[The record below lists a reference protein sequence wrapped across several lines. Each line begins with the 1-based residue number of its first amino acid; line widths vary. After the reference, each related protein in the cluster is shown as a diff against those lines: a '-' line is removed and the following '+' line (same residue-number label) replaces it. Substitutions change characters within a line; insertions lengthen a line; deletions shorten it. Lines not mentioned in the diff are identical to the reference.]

1 METIKRIDHYD
12 SIEDYMAQ
20 CLANPDKNGA
30 SHKSSDGWA
39 GGSLEN
45 ALKLQREGWQG
56 RPDVSKLAKDLD
68 IQGSADLT
76 EMTTEHSIQG
86 AYVDVPAFLEGVP
99 ECMVEFTEQ
108 PAPKV
113 VRLGFSIST
122 GANLSEKAFA
132 NRGAVLLAIYN
143 KVASAGYSTE
153 IVAYAPIKKE
163 IRNGR
168 NGRKVTNRQCASFVL
183 KRSDRHM
190 DEDEL
195 AFWCC
200 HPSALRR
207 IHFMHQE
214 SLPKADRDALGIHV
228 GEGYGKPTD
237 LSDFKEAEEQLALD
251 CRNDLRSDSFED
263 AVEYYNEIIKELNAK
278 LAS

>member
-1 METIKRIDHYD
+1 MIKRIDHYE
-12 SIEDYMAQ
+12 SVGDYMAQ
-20 CLANPDKNGA
+20 CLANPDKENGA
-30 SHKSSDGWA
+30 SHDRDLDKWA

-45 ALKLQREGWQG
+45 ALKLQREGWGG
-56 RPDVSKLAKDLD
+56 RPDVSKLARDLD
-68 IQGSADLT
+68 VQGSADLT
-76 EMTTEHSIQG
+76 EMTTEHSVQG
-86 AYVDVPAFLEGVP
+86 AYVDVPAYLEGVP

-113 VRLGFSIST
+113 VRIGFSLST

-153 IVAYAPIKKE
+153 IVVYSP
-163 IRNGR
+163 
-168 NGRKVTNRQCASFVL
+168 VNRGKHKHLTSFVL
-183 KRSDRHM
+183 KRSDQHM

-200 HPSALRR
+200 HPSALRK

-214 SLPKADRDALGIHV
+214 SLPKDVRQAFGYSTSGSYGI
-228 GEGYGKPTD
+228 PID
-237 LSDFKEAEEQLALD
+237 LAKFPEAEEHLALD

-263 AVEYYNEIIKELNAK
+263 AVKYYNKAIEALNKK
-278 LAS
+278 LDS

>member
-1 METIKRIDHYD
+1 MEAIKRIDHYE
-12 SIEDYMAQ
+12 SVEDYMAQ
-20 CLANPDKNGA
+20 CLANPDKDA
-30 SHKSSDGWA
+30 ESHNTKHNAWA
-39 GGSLEN
+39 GGSLKD

-68 IQGSADLT
+68 IEGSADLA
-76 EMTTEHSIQG
+76 EMTTEHSTQG
-86 AYVDVPAFLEGVP
+86 SYVDVPAFLEGVP

-113 VRLGFSIST
+113 VRLGFSLST
-122 GANLSEKAFA
+122 GAHLSKKAFA
-132 NRGAVLLAIYN
+132 NRGAVMLAIYN

-153 IVAYAPIKKE
+153 IVVYAPVSKGKH
-163 IRNGR
+163 RHSM
-168 NGRKVTNRQCASFVL
+168 SFVL
-183 KRSDRHM
+183 KRSDQYM

-207 IHFMHQE
+207 IDFMHRE
-214 SLPKADRDALGIHV
+214 SLPEDERQAFGYVKLGSYGMPIDLDQFPEADER
-228 GEGYGKPTD
+228 
-237 LSDFKEAEEQLALD
+237 LALD

-263 AVEYYNEIIKELNAK
+263 AVEYYNKTINELNEK

>member
-20 CLANPDKNGA
+20 CLANPDKDGE
-30 SHKSSDGWA
+30 SHNAKHNKWA

-76 EMTTEHSIQG
+76 EMTTEHSVQG

-132 NRGAVLLAIYN
+132 NRGAVMLAIYN

-153 IVAYAPIKKE
+153 IVVYAP
-163 IRNGR
+163 
-168 NGRKVTNRQCASFVL
+168 VNRGKHKHSTSFVL
-183 KRSDRHM
+183 KRSDQHM

-200 HPSALRR
+200 HPSALRK
-207 IHFMHQE
+207 IDFMHRE
-214 SLPKADRDALGIHV
+214 SLPKNVRQAFDYIKG
-228 GEGYGKPTD
+228 GCYGMPID
-237 LSDFKEAEEQLALD
+237 LERFPEAEEQLALD

-263 AVEYYNEIIKELNAK
+263 AVEYYNKIIKDLNEK

>member
-1 METIKRIDHYD
+1 
-12 SIEDYMAQ
+12 MAQ
-20 CLANPDKNGA
+20 CLANPDKDGA
-30 SHKSSDGWA
+30 SHDKDLDKWA
-39 GGSLEN
+39 GGSLKD
-45 ALKLQREGWQG
+45 ALRLQREGWGG

-68 IQGSADLT
+68 VQGSADLT
-76 EMTTEHSIQG
+76 EMTTEHSVQG
-86 AYVDVPAFLEGVP
+86 AYVDVPAYLEGVP

-113 VRLGFSIST
+113 VRIGFSLST

-153 IVAYAPIKKE
+153 IVVYAP
-163 IRNGR
+163 
-168 NGRKVTNRQCASFVL
+168 VNRGKHKHSTSFVL
-183 KRSDRHM
+183 KRSDQSM

-200 HPSALRR
+200 HPSALRK

-214 SLPKADRDALGIHV
+214 SMPKDVRQAF
-228 GEGYGKPTD
+228 GYINSGSYGMPID
-237 LSDFKEAEEQLALD
+237 LAKFPEAEEHLALD

-263 AVEYYNEIIKELNAK
+263 AVKYYNKTIEALNEK
-278 LAS
+278 LAI